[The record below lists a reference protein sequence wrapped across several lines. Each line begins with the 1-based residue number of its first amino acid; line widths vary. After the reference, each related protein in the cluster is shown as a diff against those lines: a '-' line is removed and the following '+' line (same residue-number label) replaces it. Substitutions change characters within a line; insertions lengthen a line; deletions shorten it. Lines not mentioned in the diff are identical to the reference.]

1 MWIVR
6 ALALVSGLGA
16 REPGGMK
23 EEMKENKAA
32 GGGVFQSSLELTC
45 LNTHAS
51 MCKCTHTEH
60 RFTLEMG
67 SKLG

>member
-45 LNTHAS
+45 LNTHVQACAS
-51 MCKCTHTEH
+51 AHTQS
-60 RFTLEMG
+60 TG
-67 SKLG
+67 SP